1 MIGGTLIFEF
11 GSRKDIRDGS
21 MFILPFFRNAQPV
34 DFIYEILVSRQT
46 FIGKDETWGCK
57 LIFVSRQG
65 NAAEKR
71 QPSDQSRL
79 NENET
84 PTVLLALDVFTEDE
98 KRFSFI

>member
-84 PTVLLALDVFTEDE
+84 PTVLLPLHVF
-98 KRFSFI
+98 RG